1 MQEVNVYTYV
11 SVRDLSRR
19 DRAAGYLLEAQTSK
33 GPEKRHRFV
42 VIEDVT
48 EKQAQLIILTMAL
61 LRLNRP
67 CVLNIYT
74 DSEYVASA
82 YNLGW
87 MKSWKKN
94 FWMTAKGKKIA
105 NCKEWTDLDM
115 EMRKHAHRFHV
126 KQDHEYREFLKDGV
140 NKLMR
145 RNDSV

>member
-11 SVRDLSRR
+11 SVRDMNKR
-19 DRAAGYLLEAQTSK
+19 DRAAGYVLEVQTSK
-33 GPEKRHRFV
+33 GPEKVDGFV
-42 VIEDVT
+42 RIEDVT
-48 EKQAQLIILTMAL
+48 EKQAQLVVLTLAL
-61 LRLNRP
+61 RRLNRP

-87 MKSWKKN
+87 MKRWKKN
-94 FWMTAKGKKIA
+94 FWMTTKGKKIA

-115 EMRKHAHRFHV
+115 EMRKHAHRFRV
-126 KQDHEYREFLKDGV
+126 KQDHAHREFLKDGV

-145 RNDSV
+145 RKDNV